1 MFNNF
6 VARRSEHLIP
16 RGYLWTLRKNT
27 GDRAWPPA
35 QTKTTNAESF
45 HRRPVSGA
53 AMVPAFLVTK
63 LQKLLGSWQTQTHRP
78 TSIRPRCA
86 GLLVL

>member
-1 MFNNF
+1 MFNKF
-6 VARRSEHLIP
+6 ARRSEHLIP

-63 LQKLLGSWQTQTHRP
+63 LRKLHGAWQTHFP
-78 TSIRPRCA
+78 NLMNIPGRCA
-86 GLLVL
+86 GFRGQ

>member
-1 MFNNF
+1 MFNKF
-6 VARRSEHLIP
+6 ARRSEHLIP

-45 HRRPVSGA
+45 HLRPVSGA

-63 LQKLLGSWQTQTHRP
+63 LQKLLGVWQTHLP
-78 TSIRPRCA
+78 NLMNIPGRCA
-86 GLLVL
+86 GFRGQ